1 MLVRKFALVMKPA
14 SSPSNTRF
22 VLSVKLGTSLIAE
35 TVSKKLLVVEAEPSF
50 AINVILKLP

>member
-50 AINVILKLP
+50 AINVTL